1 MSLKK
6 LSSVVLLCIMFS
18 MLFTGCGDSAKPV
31 SMRTIGVITKL
42 NLSDSTLNEKFSKLD
57 TSAQNSSVE
66 IKQKY
71 VYYKSLDEM
80 LKALHTRKINEA
92 VTYKSVARYVI
103 GQNSDLAQATKSGSY
118 SDSFCL
124 AVRKEDKAL
133 LDSLNNA
140 LQAMN
145 SEGTTSYI
153 AKTYIEF
160 LNPNDE
166 VPITDMPKI
175 DSTETIKV
183 GVTGDFPPFDLINKS
198 GVPAGFSTTL
208 LAELS
213 RRTWKNVEI
222 VKISADERARALTS
236 KRIDVAFWATVSNEK
251 SLPKDMDKPAELELT
266 TPYFEDE
273 IAYLVL
279 KK

>member
-1 MSLKK
+1 MKLKK
-6 LSSVVLLCIMFS
+6 FAGVILSCIMAGTF
-18 MLFTGCGDSAKPV
+18 LTGCGDSAKPV
-31 SMRTIGVITKL
+31 SMRSSGLIAKL
-42 NLSDSTLNEKFSKLD
+42 NLSESAMNEKLSNLD
-57 TSAQNSSVE
+57 TFAKSSSVE
-66 IKQKY
+66 IRQKY
-71 VYYKSLDEM
+71 IYYKNFDEM

-92 VTYKSVARYVI
+92 ITYKSVARYVV
-103 GQNSDLAQATKSGSY
+103 GQNSDLAQATKSGST

-183 GVTGDFPPFDLINKS
+183 GVTGDLPPVDLINKS

-222 VKISADERARALTS
+222 VKINAEDRARALAS
-236 KRIDVAFWATVSNEK
+236 KRIDVAFWVVVPHEK
-251 SLPKDMDKPAELELT
+251 LLPKDMDKPAELELT

-273 IAYLVL
+273 VAYLVL